1 MENVLGFPRV
11 IAQKKADGTCDTV
24 EKFAKAHPKG
34 RYVVSVSGHWTA
46 CIDGIIYDTWDCSK
60 ESVLSYYEVTRF
72 ERTLV
77 EKKYC
82 FTVKQNCENCAFA
95 RKILPEIK
103 NEANKLNLD
112 MKIGFISTSLDKS
125 KLCVYYTAEDR
136 VDFRELIKVLGNKY
150 KARIE
155 MRQIGNRDEAK
166 QIGAIGICGKVTC
179 CKQFLSDF
187 DKVSI
192 KMAKNQNISLNPNKI
207 NGMCGR
213 LLCCFK
219 YEDEYYSEMQKK
231 MTKLNSTINT
241 PDGKATVASVDFLRE
256 TVTVNITKDDSTE
269 QKKFTLEEIET
280 LNKDKQIKNDKKH
293 R

>member
-1 MENVLGFPRV
+1 MQAIELNLINSSITVYSLNENHELHAKDVVVISSNNSLDLATVVKTVNVEPEMEFVEILRTAT
-11 IAQKKADGTCDTV
+11 AQDK
-24 EKFAKAHPKG
+24 
-34 RYVVSVSGHWTA
+34 
-46 CIDGIIYDTWDCSK
+46 
-60 ESVLSYYEVTRF
+60 
-72 ERTLV
+72 
-77 EKKYC
+77 
-82 FTVKQNCENCAFA
+82 KQNCENCAFA
-95 RKILPEIK
+95 RKILPDIK
-103 NEANKLNLD
+103 TEANKLNLD
-112 MKIGFISTSLDKS
+112 MKIGFISTSLDRNKIS
-125 KLCVYYTAEDR
+125 VYYTAEDR
-136 VDFRELIKVLGNKY
+136 VDFRELIKVLSNKY

-219 YEDEYYSEMQKK
+219 YEDEYYAEMQKR
-231 MTKLNSTINT
+231 MPKLNSTITT
-241 PDGKATVASVDFLRE
+241 PDGKATVASVDYLRE
-256 TVTVNITKDDSTE
+256 TITVNIAKNDSVE
-269 QKKFTLEEIET
+269 QKKFTLEEIENLRKET
-280 LNKDKQIKNDKKH
+280 QIKHDKKH

>member
-1 MENVLGFPRV
+1 MQAIELNLLNSSITVFAISENNNYKPKDVVV
-11 IAQKKADGTCDTV
+11 ISANGSLDIATV
-24 EKFAKAHPKG
+24 IKTIKVQP
-34 RYVVSVSGHWTA
+34 
-46 CIDGIIYDTWDCSK
+46 DC
-60 ESVLSYYEVTRF
+60 EF
-72 ERTLV
+72 V
-77 EKKYC
+77 EIVRLATPEDK
-82 FTVKQNCENCAFA
+82 KQNCENCAFA

-103 NEANKLNLD
+103 SEANKLNLD

-125 KLCVYYTAEDR
+125 KICVYYTAEDR
-136 VDFRELIKVLGNKY
+136 VDFRELIKVLSNKY

-231 MTKLNSTINT
+231 MPKINSTITT
-241 PDGKATVASVDFLRE
+241 PDGKATVVSVDFLRE

-269 QKKFTLEEIET
+269 QKKFILEEIEN
-280 LNKDKQIKNDKKH
+280 LNKDKPTKNDKKH